1 MAILDRKRAFLCFLG
16 VLALLPVACGSVL
29 GKNESR
35 IVDAHPIQPTLRPEA
50 AEPTLVPDATN
61 VPVPAVPPA
70 PTTVPAPAAIPV
82 ATGGDLLLPMVA
94 PLETELLTSEPLF
107 DIIGGRTRVDA
118 VVTNNDTVI
127 EPDLDV
133 RFSLGIDLEEGSNII
148 EVVASVAS
156 GKQKDVVVVRAAATN
171 IAGQTDTASL
181 AVPVSGAKTKAGEAT
196 VSGGKYLVNTAQPNG
211 ASFRGNQ
218 VTFSVGGA
226 EASPSGAWQQG
237 GADIVDLTSFK

>member
-1 MAILDRKRAFLCFLG
+1 M
-16 VLALLPVACGSVL
+16 
-29 GKNESR
+29 
-35 IVDAHPIQPTLRPEA
+35 
-50 AEPTLVPDATN
+50 PDAAN
-61 VPVPAVPPA
+61 VPVPAVPTA

-211 ASFRGNQ
+211 ASFRGN
-218 VTFSVGGA
+218 
-226 EASPSGAWQQG
+226 
-237 GADIVDLTSFK
+237 